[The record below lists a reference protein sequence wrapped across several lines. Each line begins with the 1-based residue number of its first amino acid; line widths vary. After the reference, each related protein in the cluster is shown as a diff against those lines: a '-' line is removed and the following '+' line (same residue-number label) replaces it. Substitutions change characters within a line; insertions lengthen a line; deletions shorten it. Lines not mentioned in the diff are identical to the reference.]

1 MTQYNTLISH
11 HELPL
16 QHSTHW
22 LVDLEHLALHP
33 LLQEPRGKE
42 YSMESTQY
50 VLEELECGWCMTHRI
65 VAEFSY
71 ELMYGYVIRMELWSC
86 VVPSHYMLTSC
97 QERERESP

>member
-16 QHSTHW
+16 QHSTRW

-50 VLEELECGWCMTHRI
+50 VLEELECG
-65 VAEFSY
+65 
-71 ELMYGYVIRMELWSC
+71 
-86 VVPSHYMLTSC
+86 
-97 QERERESP
+97 